1 MKPLLKSY
9 GHLQLNLEW
18 DMLLLMMVPFTW
30 LLGEPHLLPG
40 IFVKLDV
47 TFRYSPGGNMM
58 GSFSDNVLP
67 LIQSSV
73 DDAVEPETSDDND
86 VNDDTI
92 GETDDE
98 PNDETDMTEAGI
110 DWADNSMTD
119 LGPTQPISTE
129 PINTNDGAVDS
140 AITDGYED
148 GYGDEYNYGDFKVQF
163 VSISM
168 LLLTIA
174 F

>member
-1 MKPLLKSY
+1 
-9 GHLQLNLEW
+9 
-18 DMLLLMMVPFTW
+18 
-30 LLGEPHLLPG
+30 
-40 IFVKLDV
+40 
-47 TFRYSPGGNMM
+47 M

-86 VNDDTI
+86 VTDDTI

-119 LGPTQPISTE
+119 LGPTE
-129 PINTNDGAVDS
+129 PININDGAVDS
-140 AITDGYED
+140 DINDGYED